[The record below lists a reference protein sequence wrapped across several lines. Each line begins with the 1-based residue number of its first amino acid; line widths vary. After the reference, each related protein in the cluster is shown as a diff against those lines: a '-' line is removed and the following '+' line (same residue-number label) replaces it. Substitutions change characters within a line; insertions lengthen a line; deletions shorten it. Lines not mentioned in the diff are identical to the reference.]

1 MELGAIVID
10 FGAINVN
17 SGAILFH
24 FGAIT
29 LEFII
34 SFSDKKI
41 FSRILIKE
49 VTFPSKSRLLGLT
62 LPIYSNS
69 SLRSFIS
76 DLRYV

>member
-1 MELGAIVID
+1 MELDAIVID

-17 SGAILFH
+17 S
-24 FGAIT
+24 GAIT